1 MNKENRNFEN
11 IREQMKNN
19 LIMIASDLQSSCE
32 NDDWESVLLASM
44 GIVKLLEVTNPH
56 LFGKVRLML
65 DGSEKQ
71 TSIENRDM
79 FL

>member
-1 MNKENRNFEN
+1 MKENRNFEN

-44 GIVKLLEVTNPH
+44 GIVKLIEITNPH

-65 DGSEKQ
+65 DGSESQ
-71 TSIENRDM
+71 TNIENKDM

>member
-1 MNKENRNFEN
+1 MKNNFEN
-11 IREQMKNN
+11 VREQITNNMITIAEDLNESCKNG
-19 LIMIASDLQSSCE
+19 
-32 NDDWESVLLASM
+32 DWESVLLASM
-44 GIVKLLEVTNPH
+44 GIVKLMEITNPH

-65 DGSEKQ
+65 DGSESQ

>member
-1 MNKENRNFEN
+1 MKKNRNFEN

-44 GIVKLLEVTNPH
+44 GIVKLIEITNPH

-65 DGSEKQ
+65 DGSESQ
-71 TSIENRDM
+71 TNIENKDM

>member
-1 MNKENRNFEN
+1 MNKNRNFEN

-19 LIMIASDLQSSCE
+19 LIMIANDLQSSCE

-44 GIVKLLEVTNPH
+44 GIVKLIEITNPH

-65 DGSEKQ
+65 DGSESQ
-71 TSIENRDM
+71 TNIENKDM